1 MRVAGIAN
9 CWEWGAVGAVLVRR
23 APREQELG
31 RVGQKKALGLHSSVE
46 GGLGSQR
53 ARQPHFPPL
62 LACFS
67 LVLLSLLLNF
77 ARTQTEQCAVP
88 KPLGARP
95 RDLNPVCSEETPDQ
109 AVCYLQDCYV
119 DRTGLVKL

>member
-53 ARQPHFPPL
+53 ARQPHFSPL
-62 LACFS
+62 LTCFS
-67 LVLLSLLLNF
+67 LVLLSLCSISPGLRQSNALF
-77 ARTQTEQCAVP
+77 QSR
-88 KPLGARP
+88 LGRV
-95 RDLNPVCSEETPDQ
+95 LEI
-109 AVCYLQDCYV
+109 
-119 DRTGLVKL
+119 